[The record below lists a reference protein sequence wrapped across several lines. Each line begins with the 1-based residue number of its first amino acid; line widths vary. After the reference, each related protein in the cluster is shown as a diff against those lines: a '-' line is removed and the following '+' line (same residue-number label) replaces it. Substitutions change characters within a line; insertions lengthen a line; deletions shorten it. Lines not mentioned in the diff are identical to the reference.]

1 MCCKVKDDLRIL
13 QPQVDCIV
21 DMLKPNTISF
31 GLISARFW
39 WHFAILD
46 YLDIFS
52 MNLSLCDLIHLHLIQ
67 MSNSNMANVQ
77 NNRNSGHYM
86 ALF

>member
-52 MNLSLCDLIHLHLIQ
+52 MNLSLYDFFLLVFDLNKQ
-67 MSNSNMANVQ
+67 NVQ
-77 NNRNSGHYM
+77 NTRNSGHYM